1 MVDPLAWTEAETHSG
16 PGLTAYVRTSDFET
30 TGNNEGTIAY
40 EVAVRSDDGEL
51 LLHEKL
57 HADWNHYSSLG
68 VEFDAQGASV
78 TLTPFNGDGVTYEL
92 SHTWRIL
99 ALRQQLDARVK
110 GLVDHFKQSVVLSK
124 NNPVLEEGQDGK
136 DAVSGEALYLMGR
149 MIAEAGEWAIDHETG
164 KVALGVHQTLP
175 KQGSMDVLG
184 VSDAAKHDLDQLYAI
199 ANDPQAE
206 IRGEALRQ
214 EAGHRALAPQLQRQM
229 LINVLSRLNEGAQL
243 KLLDDLIFALDALN
257 SGEVLDLLRGEG
269 DTVTFTCARY
279 KLKALQYAEYERAK
293 AEMSSDG
300 TFVGQVIEA
309 FGLKAPEATR
319 LKAGEWRQD
328 AVEALGIMVVERDL
342 SHARGQGQAFGNITA
357 LSLEPGPG
365 QASQLKWL
373 DGHGTRGEREYGL
386 EALQDFGRRYQQVLE
401 GSPADRA
408 WRNVPY

>member
-1 MVDPLAWTEAETHSG
+1 MIDPLAWTDAKTHSG
-16 PGLTAYVRTSDFET
+16 PGLTAYVRTSDFEA

-51 LLHEKL
+51 LLHETL

-68 VEFDAQGASV
+68 VEFDAEGASV
-78 TLTPFNGDGVTYEL
+78 TLTPFNGDGVTHEL
-92 SHTWRIL
+92 SHTWKTL
-99 ALRQQLDARVK
+99 ALRQRLDDRVK
-110 GLVDHFKQSVVLSK
+110 GLVDHFRRSVELSK
-124 NNPVLEEGQDGK
+124 DNPVLEEGQDGK

-184 VSDAAKHDLDQLYAI
+184 ISDEVKRDLDQLYAI

-206 IRGEALRQ
+206 VRGEALRQ
-214 EAGHRALAPQLQRQM
+214 EAGHRELAPQLQRQM
-229 LINVLSRLNEGAQL
+229 LVNVLSRLNEGAQL
-243 KLLDDLIFALDALN
+243 RMLEDLIFALDALN
-257 SGEVLDLLRGEG
+257 SGEVLDLLRGDG
-269 DTVTFTCARY
+269 DTTAFTCARY
-279 KLKALQYAEYERAK
+279 KLKALQYAEYVRAK
-293 AEMSSDG
+293 AEVSSDD
-300 TFVGQVIEA
+300 TFVEHVIEA
-309 FGLKAPEATR
+309 FGLMEPEATR

-373 DGHGTRGEREYGL
+373 DGHGARGEREHGL
-386 EALQDFGRRYQQVLE
+386 EALQDFGRRYQQILKD
-401 GSPADRA
+401 SSADRA
-408 WRNVPY
+408 WRNVQY